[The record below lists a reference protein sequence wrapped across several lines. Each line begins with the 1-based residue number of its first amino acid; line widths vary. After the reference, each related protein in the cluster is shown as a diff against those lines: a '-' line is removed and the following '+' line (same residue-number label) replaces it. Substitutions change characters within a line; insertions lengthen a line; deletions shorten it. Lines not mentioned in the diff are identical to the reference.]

1 MATAAIDQEARIAE
15 LENRLKYAGYNDR
28 ARAQMIEIEAKE
40 GLLAEKRAE
49 SIKREK
55 EYAIE
60 RGLRINSEIV
70 SMVKTGR
77 LRLEVEGR
85 RVSGIKEPVVSCGF
99 CKKPLHESTG
109 LLLSAHEQIGICGP
123 NDGIML
129 QKAGAVFWHTG
140 FTCQNCGQ
148 HNTVRMQYV
157 LLD

>member
-1 MATAAIDQEARIAE
+1 MDSAAAEARIAD
-15 LENRLKYAGYNDR
+15 LENKLRFPGYGEKQLKEAL
-28 ARAQMIEIEAKE
+28 AIEAR
-40 GLLAEKRAE
+40 EKLQAQNRLDAA
-49 SIKREK
+49 KREK

-85 RVSGIKEPVVSCGF
+85 RVSGIKEPVIFCGY

-129 QKAGAVFWHTG
+129 QKAGALFWHTG